1 MVSRDFYRIL
11 YGWDTHDYLTHG
23 IRYCAI
29 FIKNTESLSDD
40 LLVQYTDGSKAR
52 RPGRVLFTDKTLALA
67 YVEEIKQR
75 EIAALNFKIKELEAQ
90 REAVYKKFIDMPPL
104 EEAAPIST

>member
-11 YGWDTHDYLTHG
+11 YGWDTEEYLTRG

-29 FIKNTESLSDD
+29 FIKNTESLNDD
-40 LLVQYTDGSKAR
+40 LLVQYTDGTKAR
-52 RPGRVLFTDKTLALA
+52 RPGRFLFTDKTLALA
-67 YVEEIKQR
+67 YVEEIKQGK
-75 EIAALNFKIKELEAQ
+75 IAALNFKIKELEA
-90 REAVYKKFIDMPPL
+90 EKEMIYKLFLDMPPL